1 MTSST
6 CTLITSNGLKLG
18 FPSFLVYLIGYFH
31 CSTFH
36 ELERIFSNIRI
47 MAENIKNW
55 VNEPDEEIVVKVGVY
70 KVYNNK

>member
-1 MTSST
+1 
-6 CTLITSNGLKLG
+6 
-18 FPSFLVYLIGYFH
+18 
-31 CSTFH
+31 
-36 ELERIFSNIRI
+36 